1 MRYRALGRTG
11 IQVSEIGMGCEGL
24 VNKSPAQVREFV
36 DLMEASG
43 VTCIDL
49 YTPQQPGPGSAG
61 PPGQVCAPGPPVF
74 RVERWTVYADPEHR
88 RGPGGL

>member
-36 DLMEASG
+36 DLMEPSAAAWARLCGAAGTGLCSRP
-43 VTCIDL
+43 TCVPCGKMDSIC
-49 YTPQQPGPGSAG
+49 GPGTSKRSG
-61 PPGQVCAPGPPVF
+61 RPLK
-74 RVERWTVYADPEHR
+74 TS
-88 RGPGGL
+88 